1 MTAHIL
7 IVEDETGIRQL
18 VQDALSEKGFRVTA
32 ARNASVAR
40 AAIANRQP
48 DLAIVDWMMPQT
60 SGIDLIHE
68 LRQAPVT
75 QDLPIIMLTARATE
89 DDTIQG
95 LDAGA
100 DDYLTKP
107 FSTRE
112 LVSRVNAMLRRK
124 QGHQGEKVL
133 QHGKLE
139 LDPRAH
145 RVTIGGTDADLAQ
158 TEYRLLRFLLSN
170 PNRVYS
176 REQLLDH
183 VWGVNHFVEERTV
196 DVHILR
202 LRKALRKHGI
212 DDIVDTVRGAG
223 YRYTVNQRSTR

>member
-1 MTAHIL
+1 MSAHIL
-7 IVEDETGIRQL
+7 IVEDEAGIRQL
-18 VQDALSEKGFRVTA
+18 VQDALSEKGFNVTP

-40 AAIANRQP
+40 AAIADQLP
-48 DLAIVDWMMPQT
+48 DVAIIDWMMPQT
-60 SGIDLIHE
+60 SGIKLIQE
-68 LRQAPVT
+68 LRRDPIT
-75 QDLPIIMLTARATE
+75 QGLPIIMLTARATE

-107 FSTRE
+107 FSVRE

-124 QGHQGEKVL
+124 VGHSEAKIL
-133 QHGKLE
+133 QHGALK
-139 LDPRAH
+139 LDPVAH
-145 RVTIGGTDADLAQ
+145 RVTISGTDADLAQ
-158 TEYRLLRFLLSN
+158 TEYRLLHFLLSN

-176 REQLLDH
+176 RAQLLDH
-183 VWGVNHFVEERTV
+183 VWGVNHYVEERTV

-212 DDIVDTVRGAG
+212 DNIVDTVRGAG
-223 YRYTVNQRSTR
+223 YRYTVT

>member
-7 IVEDETGIRQL
+7 IVEDEPGIRQL
-18 VQDALSEKGFRVTA
+18 VQDVLLAKGFDVTP
-32 ARNASVAR
+32 ARNAQVAR
-40 AAIANRQP
+40 AAIAERPP
-48 DLAIVDWMMPQT
+48 DIAIVDWMMPQT
-60 SGIDLIHE
+60 SGIELIRE
-68 LRQAPVT
+68 LRREPVT
-75 QDLPIIMLTARATE
+75 QNLPIIMLTARTTE

-112 LVSRVNAMLRRK
+112 LVSRVNAMLRRL
-124 QGHQGEKVL
+124 QGHNKDKIL
-133 QHGKLE
+133 HHGKLS
-139 LDPRAH
+139 LDPAAQK
-145 RVTIGGTDADLAQ
+145 VTVSNETVNLGQ
-158 TEYRLLRFLLSN
+158 TEYRLLHFLIN
-170 PNRVYS
+170 HPNRVYS
-176 REQLLDH
+176 RAQLLDS

-212 DDIVDTVRGAG
+212 EATIDTVRGSG
-223 YRYTVNQRSTR
+223 YRHSPD

>member
-1 MTAHIL
+1 MSAHIL
-7 IVEDETGIRQL
+7 IVEDEAGIRQL
-18 VQDALSEKGFRVTA
+18 VQDALSEKGFSVTP

-40 AAIANRQP
+40 AAITDQLP
-48 DLAIVDWMMPQT
+48 DIAIVDWMMPQT
-60 SGIDLIHE
+60 SGIDLIRE
-68 LRQAPVT
+68 LRRDPIT
-75 QDLPIIMLTARATE
+75 QGLPIIMLTARATE

-107 FSTRE
+107 FSIRE

-124 QGHQGEKVL
+124 QGHSEVEVL
-133 QHGKLE
+133 QHDALE
-139 LDPRAH
+139 LDPAAH
-145 RVTIGGTDADLAQ
+145 RVTISGVDADLAQ
-158 TEYRLLRFLLSN
+158 TEYRLLHFFLSN

-176 REQLLDH
+176 RAQLLDH

-202 LRKALRKHGI
+202 LRKALRKHGV
-212 DDIVDTVRGAG
+212 DNIVDTVRGAG
-223 YRYTVNQRSTR
+223 YRYTDS